1 MIKVLKTIGPER
13 FCGIVSDNT
22 GNTRVARA
30 TVVKEFSWIINL
42 VDAPH
47 HLQLML
53 KDIGN
58 LPYFKKTIDCC
69 RQMVKFFRKSSHA
82 NAHLRE
88 RRKDL
93 NIKTG
98 LTSFGKTLFSTAFHE
113 NFVDG
118 FANGAFSAKLEELL
132 THSTVSDVYVFWLA
146 TLAEL
151 HDIITD
157 PHVPMPNGVHEDI
170 RCIANFRW
178 KAMIEQAPRD
188 VYHTGFILDP
198 CYRKS
203 DILLQAN
210 ANPLAIPPMR
220 LGPSRQVPA
229 STVNLPDPVR
239 QAGRFLLDLLRIEYN
254 DRKAP
259 ICGLRED
266 VAVELLKAQVGKYY
280 RGEAPFDCPVT
291 PEEGPH
297 EWWEKLN
304 QDCSEVTQPIAQLA
318 TFVMGLTPNSMSDEH
333 TKVSMLV
340 RLAQIQQ
347 WEKNENLSTRKV
359 RCPTVRFRNLNF
371 ALRMQQNRPARDP
384 KRDVGHEDESADEAE
399 SDSSADSEGELNYDG
414 LNNEDANGA
423 TRDLWG
429 ASQPT

>member
-1 MIKVLKTIGPER
+1 KVLKTIGPER

-30 TVVKEFSWIINL
+30 AVVKEYSWIINL

-69 RQMVKFFRKSSHA
+69 RQTVKFFRKSSYA

-98 LTSFGKTLFSTAFHE
+98 LTLFGKTRFSTVYISGCSLRTNMPAIKALCNSKTVKLKVRAFHE

-132 THSTVSDVYVFWLA
+132 VILAPGAKATTCLESTHSTVSDVYVFWLA

-151 HDIITD
+151 HDRITD
-157 PHVPMPNGVHEDI
+157 PHIPMPNGVREDI
-170 RCIANFRW
+170 WRIANFRW

-198 CYRKS
+198 R
-203 DILLQAN
+203 A
-210 ANPLAIPPMR
+210 
-220 LGPSRQVPA
+220 
-229 STVNLPDPVR
+229 
-239 QAGRFLLDLLRIEYN
+239 
-254 DRKAP
+254 
-259 ICGLRED
+259 
-266 VAVELLKAQVGKYY
+266 
-280 RGEAPFDCPVT
+280 
-291 PEEGPH
+291 
-297 EWWEKLN
+297 
-304 QDCSEVTQPIAQLA
+304 
-318 TFVMGLTPNSMSDEH
+318 
-333 TKVSMLV
+333 
-340 RLAQIQQ
+340 
-347 WEKNENLSTRKV
+347 
-359 RCPTVRFRNLNF
+359 
-371 ALRMQQNRPARDP
+371 
-384 KRDVGHEDESADEAE
+384 
-399 SDSSADSEGELNYDG
+399 
-414 LNNEDANGA
+414 
-423 TRDLWG
+423 
-429 ASQPT
+429 